1 VRKWFFV
8 SALVLAAAALPA
20 RAGAQDTDPN
30 AEHPSHGRTF
40 HPGSG
45 SGWTLGYPSVDVDG
59 GLWLTK
65 NAADSSIHKFF
76 LRAHLGMNTGI
87 PHVALSSD
95 LTWIPSLG
103 ATPFITIVGQIDP
116 LDRASPLYLSV
127 GAGLVTGHS
136 AAGDKFVGWAQA
148 VLAYRT
154 PIHELAPFV
163 QVGRALN
170 AGQKL
175 ELLVGLAHPLAPYKF
190 HVP

>member
-1 VRKWFFV
+1 MPV
-8 SALVLAAAALPA
+8 SVLLLATAALPA
-20 RAGAQDTDPN
+20 RARAQDTDPN
-30 AEHPSHGRTF
+30 AGHTSHGRTF

-45 SGWTLGYPSVDVDG
+45 SGWTLGYPSVDVNG
-59 GLWLTK
+59 GLWSTK
-65 NAADSSIHKFF
+65 NAADSSLHKFF

-95 LTWIPSLG
+95 LTWIPSIG
-103 ATPFITIVGQIDP
+103 ATPFISILGQIDP
-116 LDRASPLYLSV
+116 LDRASPFYLSV
-127 GAGLVTGHS
+127 GAGLITGH
-136 AAGDKFVGWAQA
+136 AATDKFVGWAQA

-163 QVGRALN
+163 QVGRALTS
-170 AGQKL
+170 GQKL

>member
-1 VRKWFFV
+1 VRKLLSV
-8 SALVLAAAALPA
+8 SVLLLAAAAFPA

-30 AEHPSHGRTF
+30 AGHPSHGETF

-45 SGWTLGYPSVDVDG
+45 SGWTLGYPSVDLNG

-65 NAADSSIHKFF
+65 NAADSSIHRFF

-87 PHVALSSD
+87 PHVTLSSD
-95 LTWIPSLG
+95 LTWIPSAG

-127 GAGLVTGHS
+127 GAGVVTGH
-136 AAGDKFVGWAQA
+136 ATTDKFVGWAQA
-148 VLAYRT
+148 VLVYRT
-154 PIHELAPFV
+154 SLHELAPFV

-170 AGQKL
+170 AGRKL
-175 ELLVGLAHPLAPYKF
+175 ELLIGLAHPLAPYKF